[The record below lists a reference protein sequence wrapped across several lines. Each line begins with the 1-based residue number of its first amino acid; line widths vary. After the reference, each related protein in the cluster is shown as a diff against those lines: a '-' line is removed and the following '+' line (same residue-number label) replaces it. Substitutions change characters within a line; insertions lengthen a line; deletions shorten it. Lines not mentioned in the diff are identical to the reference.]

1 VSNIKHQPHEL
12 SGKPSKAAPYR
23 PRLESRHRIALE
35 RIEAFFAKTS
45 TGRRIWRIAQG
56 VYRHDVD
63 RAASAMAFDLFL
75 AALPMLLLAGWLFGI
90 LLRDPR
96 SLVAWSNLLD
106 LTPTEVHDLMFRHLQ
121 RFSVGA
127 VAPFALL
134 TALWL
139 ASSAFQTLMVQF
151 ETASHARRRSW
162 WQKRMIAFG
171 CVFVALLAT
180 AFSGYVAVI
189 LAGGPAAI
197 LRFLGVADGGAGAT
211 LGSVLALLFA
221 LLTATTLLAAF
232 YRVGVYRPGVRRR
245 VWPGA
250 VVTVVLGFMISVA
263 FGYYVRELARFAL
276 FYGSLAAVAVTLAW
290 LWLLCGVLILGA
302 EINAELENEE

>member
-1 VSNIKHQPHEL
+1 
-12 SGKPSKAAPYR
+12 
-23 PRLESRHRIALE
+23 
-35 RIEAFFAKTS
+35 
-45 TGRRIWRIAQG
+45 
-56 VYRHDVD
+56 
-63 RAASAMAFDLFL
+63 
-75 AALPMLLLAGWLFGI
+75 
-90 LLRDPR
+90 
-96 SLVAWSNLLD
+96 
-106 LTPTEVHDLMFRHLQ
+106 
-121 RFSVGA
+121 
-127 VAPFALL
+127 
-134 TALWL
+134 
-139 ASSAFQTLMVQF
+139 
-151 ETASHARRRSW
+151 
-162 WQKRMIAFG
+162 MIAFG

-250 VVTVVLGFMISVA
+250 VVTVVIGFFISAA

-276 FYGSLAAVAVTLAW
+276 FYGSLAAVAVMLAW